1 MGNSCNCRC
10 LSRVQQRLGV
20 WMPRT
25 TYHLLTEAEPF
36 SEFSGGAISRWAGNV
51 LRSTSHF
58 VVVCPDADSTWNFSQ
73 DSIRVLP
80 ALAAYKH
87 LRRHLQHLPWV
98 FHCQVIRD
106 IFRPFLK
113 RVRSGDIAWIHNR
126 PEFAVALTPLIHRA
140 GGQVVLHLHNSHLV
154 KGPRRL
160 MGQVRVDRLVF
171 VSRVPVRAST
181 ETISLLGYL
190 LCST

>member
-1 MGNSCNCRC
+1 
-10 LSRVQQRLGV
+10 
-20 WMPRT
+20 MPRI

-58 VVVCPDADSTWNFSQ
+58 VVVCPDADGTWNFAQ

-80 ALAAYKH
+80 AMAAYKH

-113 RVRSGDIAWIHNR
+113 RVRSARVRCRSNPADSSSGRACCS
-126 PEFAVALTPLIHRA
+126 PFAQLASGEGTWATDGASSGRQA
-140 GGQVVLHLHNSHLV
+140 GL
-154 KGPRRL
+154 R
-160 MGQVRVDRLVF
+160 
-171 VSRVPVRAST
+171 
-181 ETISLLGYL
+181 E
-190 LCST
+190 